1 MCIRARTGAER
12 PEKARQEMRIQI
24 VVCCLLLSLVLWGI
38 KLGIEAVLATWGLS
52 AYFAVCVGGFLFFTA
67 AAFAYDHLKA
77 RSR

>member
-1 MCIRARTGAER
+1 
-12 PEKARQEMRIQI
+12 MRIQLVI
-24 VVCCLLLSLVLWGI
+24 CCLLLMLVLWGI
-38 KLGIEAVLATWGLS
+38 KLGIDAVLTNWGLG